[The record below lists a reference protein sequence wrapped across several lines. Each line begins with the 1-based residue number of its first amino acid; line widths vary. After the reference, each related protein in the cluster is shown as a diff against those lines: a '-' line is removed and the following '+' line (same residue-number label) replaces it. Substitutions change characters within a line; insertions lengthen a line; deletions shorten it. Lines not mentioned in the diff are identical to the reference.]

1 MKVYNGRLYFLSIV
15 VGILTGIITVPYRY
29 LLTKADTFREI
40 IYPHNTSLY
49 YHLIALAL
57 IWLIAMGVNWL
68 CKKYPLISGSGIPQA
83 KGVINERIKYK
94 HPFKMLCAKFAG
106 GLASIGIGMS
116 LGREGPSVQIGTFIA
131 QITARF
137 IKITP
142 TQLKYL
148 ISGGASAGL
157 AAAFTAP
164 LAAVI
169 FMIEEVEKF
178 VSPKITITALLSS
191 IAAGYFAQRVFTLNP
206 FAAIPVAIPQG
217 GYMKLLLLLFLL
229 SVFCAFIGKI
239 FNQLLLYAQLK
250 YKTSKI
256 PVSIKI
262 LFVITTTYVLAL
274 TLPDLVAGGENYFFK
289 EAMSS
294 EGNILFL
301 LFIIALK
308 LLFTVLCYATG
319 FPGGIFLPLLV
330 IGGLTGKA
338 FALLMIVFGLITP
351 AQIGYFS
358 LIGMA
363 LCFIAVVRS
372 PITGLILLLEMTGE
386 FALFVPMIIAGGI
399 TYFVSELMKTRPVY
413 DLLYQRLFYF
423 DPPGKEENSIL
434 NFDVNEASYL
444 MGKKVQDIRLPKECK
459 IIAIQRNGM
468 FLQMPCEAT
477 LQADDILQIRVKTI
491 DQDALY
497 IALRSLA
504 NE

>member
-1 MKVYNGRLYFLSIV
+1 MKIYNGKLYLLSIV
-15 VGILTGIITVPYRY
+15 VGVLTGIVTVPYRY
-29 LLTKADTFREI
+29 LLTKADAFREI
-40 IYPHNTSLY
+40 VYPRDKPFY

-57 IWLIAMGVNWL
+57 IWLVAMGVNWL
-68 CKKYPLISGSGIPQA
+68 YKKFPLISGSGIPQA
-83 KGVINERIKYK
+83 KGVINERINYK
-94 HPFKMLCAKFAG
+94 HPFKMLCAKFVG

-116 LGREGPSVQIGTFIA
+116 LGREGPSVQMGSFIA

-137 IKITP
+137 VKITP

-191 IAAGYFAQRVFTLNP
+191 IAAGYFAQRVFTFNH
-206 FAAIPVAIPQG
+206 FAAIPIAAPQG
-217 GYMKLLLLLFLL
+217 GYMKLLLLLVML
-229 SVFCAFIGKI
+229 SLFCALVGKI
-239 FNQLLLYAQLK
+239 FNKLLLYAQLK

-256 PVSIKI
+256 PVGVKI
-262 LFVITTTYVLAL
+262 LFIMVTTYALAL

-289 EAMSS
+289 EAMSGGGS
-294 EGNILFL
+294 LLFL

-338 FALLMIVFGLITP
+338 FSLLMIMFGLITP
-351 AQIGYFS
+351 AQVGYFS

-363 LCFIAVVRS
+363 LCFITVVRS
-372 PITGLILLLEMTGE
+372 PVTGLILLLEMTGE
-386 FALFVPMIIAGGI
+386 FTLFVPMIVAGGI
-399 TYFVSELMKTRPVY
+399 TYFISELMKTRPVY

-423 DPPGKEENSIL
+423 DPPAKDETAVL
-434 NFDVNEASYL
+434 NFDVNEDSYL
-444 MGKKVQDIRLPKECK
+444 MGKRLNDIRLPKECE
-459 IIAIQRNGM
+459 IIAIQRDGNS
-468 FLQMPCEAT
+468 LPTTRSTT
-477 LQADDILQIRVKTI
+477 LQANDIIQIRVRTV